1 MVSNERD
8 VLGTQL
14 VRRNDE
20 LALLYE
26 KLRLQQMTLSKG
38 QVQYT
43 NRVNEIR
50 LLRIKL
56 SDMQREQHM
65 LKNSIANIDVLKK
78 EVTIHRSDL
87 SLNGH

>member
-1 MVSNERD
+1 M
-8 VLGTQL
+8 

-26 KLRLQQMTLSKG
+26 KLKIQQTALSKG

-56 SDMQREQHM
+56 TDIQREQHM

-78 EVTIHRSDL
+78 EVIDILHASA
-87 SLNGH
+87 

>member
-1 MVSNERD
+1 MIANERD
-8 VLGTQL
+8 ILGTQL

-26 KLRLQQMTLSKG
+26 KLKIQQTTLSKG

-56 SDMQREQHM
+56 TDLQREQHL
-65 LKNSIANIDVLKK
+65 LKSSVSNVELLKK
-78 EVTIHRSDL
+78 EVDWVYF
-87 SLNGH
+87 